1 MTGHA
6 VSTIAGMIET
16 GGSEALEVGG
26 ASLTATGEGVFV
38 GVPAMAM
45 TGEGMAYGQAETAL
59 SFHRLVKNAEELYQR
74 MSRGEGVSGKAVKE
88 MDEAEGLAKGT
99 KKTRPSWRQSE
110 IDVGKEYPGYRE
122 QVSFK
127 DGNEVSH
134 GTKNSSRPD
143 FYINGHSI
151 EVKNYKVTTSSRR
164 SNLITVVEQF
174 QLQ

>member
-74 MSRGEGVSGKAVKE
+74 MSRGEGASLRVIVYLLMGRNQCLWIPTEKH
-88 MDEAEGLAKGT
+88 MD
-99 KKTRPSWRQSE
+99 SQ
-110 IDVGKEYPGYRE
+110 
-122 QVSFK
+122 
-127 DGNEVSH
+127 
-134 GTKNSSRPD
+134 
-143 FYINGHSI
+143 
-151 EVKNYKVTTSSRR
+151 
-164 SNLITVVEQF
+164 
-174 QLQ
+174 